1 VRDGVAYPGVMLVHG
16 ANDIRVDVWQS
27 SKFAA
32 RLAAAQRGGRPV
44 LLRLDYDAGHGAGGT
59 RRQGQEQ
66 QADVWSFFL
75 WQFGLPEFQPV
86 RAKAAGGAS

>member
-1 VRDGVAYPGVMLVHG
+1 V
-16 ANDIRVDVWQS
+16 NDIRVDVWQS

-32 RLAAAQRGGRPV
+32 RLAAARSGERPV

-59 RRQGQEQ
+59 RRQSQQQ

-75 WQFGLPEFQPV
+75 WQFGVPDFQPA
-86 RAKAAGGAS
+86 RAAGSG